1 MQGEE
6 VSIEE
11 LASNLATYKDQL
23 HQVIFIL
30 FIYFFTIKFVSCF
43 RVFQF
48 LVELGFFVFFF
59 VFVLYY
65 FAINFLGMV
74 K

>member
-48 LVELGFFVFFF
+48 LVELGFFVF
-59 VFVLYY
+59 VLYY

>member
-23 HQVIFIL
+23 HQVIYL
-30 FIYFFTIKFVSCF
+30 FFTIKFVSCF
-43 RVFQF
+43 RVYQF
-48 LVELGFFVFFF
+48 LVELGFLFCFCFYITF
-59 VFVLYY
+59 
-65 FAINFLGMV
+65 N
-74 K
+74 

>member
-23 HQVIFIL
+23 HQVVFIL

-48 LVELGFFVFFF
+48 LVELGFLFCFCFIVN
-59 VFVLYY
+59 Y

>member
-23 HQVIFIL
+23 HQVVFIL
-30 FIYFFTIKFVSCF
+30 FIYFFSSFHA
-43 RVFQF
+43 
-48 LVELGFFVFFF
+48 LGFF
-59 VFVLYY
+59 
-65 FAINFLGMV
+65 NF
-74 K
+74 